1 MRTLRWRSPRTTRL
15 TGRSLTG
22 KPDRRRRP
30 AGDSGSGAAVMRVR
44 AQARSRAGVWA
55 GECRPRPRSCAVLLQ
70 KLLIAAFDAS
80 TARRRLDLGSADRR
94 GKLWRRSNVVSGSR
108 RQTCLQFLCARC
120 CLLVL
125 TLGSFGACSRS
136 LHGTAL
142 TLTQRFVPGL
152 AIDLPDWAT
161 SGAADDYENGILQ
174 LRSPGGNDS
183 MTLSWVTDG
192 DRAGGVLDSIETSL
206 KRTGYTQEGSSRQV
220 AGHTAWRWKSEADG
234 SNTVVTFWTC
244 PVDNRTITLTVS
256 SPLVISAS
264 MLSDQMLSSA
274 RCHLGGAHESKTFQ
288 RTRYSP
294 PPGWRSV
301 NPRPRPS

>member
-1 MRTLRWRSPRTTRL
+1 MRTLRWRSPRTTRS
-15 TGRSLTG
+15 TSRSLTG

-174 LRSPGGNDS
+174 RNGPAKHAQL
-183 MTLSWVTDG
+183 
-192 DRAGGVLDSIETSL
+192 
-206 KRTGYTQEGSSRQV
+206 
-220 AGHTAWRWKSEADG
+220 
-234 SNTVVTFWTC
+234 
-244 PVDNRTITLTVS
+244 
-256 SPLVISAS
+256 
-264 MLSDQMLSSA
+264 
-274 RCHLGGAHESKTFQ
+274 
-288 RTRYSP
+288 
-294 PPGWRSV
+294 
-301 NPRPRPS
+301 

>member
-1 MRTLRWRSPRTTRL
+1 MRRLSVASAAGGHARRSSRSGVRHPRRATGGGRSRSSPRCNRSDPRGFGL
-15 TGRSLTG
+15 APGRSSIAVRRG
-22 KPDRRRRP
+22 QPDE
-30 AGDSGSGAAVMRVR
+30 GGAEPWL
-44 AQARSRAGVWA
+44 AGVWT
-55 GECRPRPRSCAVLLQ
+55 GECWPRPRSCAVLLQ

-80 TARRRLDLGSADRR
+80 TARRRLGLGSADRR

-174 LRSPGGNDS
+174 RNGPAKHAQL
-183 MTLSWVTDG
+183 
-192 DRAGGVLDSIETSL
+192 
-206 KRTGYTQEGSSRQV
+206 
-220 AGHTAWRWKSEADG
+220 
-234 SNTVVTFWTC
+234 
-244 PVDNRTITLTVS
+244 
-256 SPLVISAS
+256 
-264 MLSDQMLSSA
+264 
-274 RCHLGGAHESKTFQ
+274 
-288 RTRYSP
+288 
-294 PPGWRSV
+294 
-301 NPRPRPS
+301 